1 MLYREVQP
9 YRELPPFTL
18 LVVVGTLLGW
28 VLVVWVGLM
37 DRPLGQM
44 TLPPMVAL
52 GIGLPLGLVLP
63 LAWLRMTMVTEV
75 HADRFR
81 VNNGM
86 SGRVDLPYSDIV
98 AVTVRKDDIRGDYN
112 QRNIGEVSNTRV
124 AYTVSSSQGV
134 QIELRDSRL
143 ILVGSKEPDA
153 LGAALS
159 AAWAA
164 ASAPAPAPPPP
175 VEPEQP
181 APRGRPTSRF

>member
-28 VLVVWVGLM
+28 VLVLWVGLM
-37 DRPLGQM
+37 GRPLGQM
-44 TLPPMVAL
+44 TLPPVVAL
-52 GIGLPLGLVLP
+52 AIGLPLGLVLP

-86 SGRVDLPYSDIV
+86 SGRVILPYSDIV

-112 QRNIGEVSNTRV
+112 QRNIGEVNNTRI

-134 QIELRDSRL
+134 QIELRDNRL

-164 ASAPAPAPPPP
+164 ANAPAPPLP
-175 VEPEQP
+175 VAPEPP